1 MSNFL
6 LSFFC
11 YLFCDLFSSSTT
23 TSTRSL
29 CRRNFCDLFAI
40 FLRSFFLRSC
50 PLTANWLP
58 QPARTTARL
67 RRLSGKPTELSGEI
81 PVRTAPRRSRAP
93 APQEANSR
101 LLGCAA
107 HPQLTGSRNHQTHST
122 AARISRQTDRTIRR
136 DTCTN
141 RSSPL
146 ASTRAAGSQQS
157 PSVASWVRRAPT
169 ANWLPQPPEPQHG
182 CDD

>member
-1 MSNFL
+1 MSTL
-6 LSFFC
+6 LLGQVLIKFSQQMDHSPEISPCFEQVFASFFC
-11 YLFCDLFSSSTT
+11 DLFCDLFSSSTT

-101 LLGCAA
+101 LLGA
-107 HPQLTGSRNHQTHST
+107 PRTHS
-122 AARISRQTDRTIRR
+122 
-136 DTCTN
+136 
-141 RSSPL
+141 SP
-146 ASTRAAGSQQS
+146 G
-157 PSVASWVRRAPT
+157 
-169 ANWLPQPPEPQHG
+169 
-182 CDD
+182 